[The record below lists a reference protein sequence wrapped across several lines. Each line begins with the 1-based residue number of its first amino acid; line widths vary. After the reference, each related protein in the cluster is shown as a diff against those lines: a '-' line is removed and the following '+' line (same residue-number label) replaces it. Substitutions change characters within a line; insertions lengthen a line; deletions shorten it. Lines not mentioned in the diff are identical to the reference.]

1 MWQLWLTIGFAS
13 LAILPH
19 VIAWYYSILY
29 PCQTPYLMR
38 SAWRFFCLTRILC
51 SRIQQLKQAGKP
63 LIWVIVWV
71 IVGVVMTQKE
81 GLCLCACVSKRE
93 KVKENKSKREGV
105 CERERPHL
113 CSPWDGIFM
122 DGWASWGLRTHK
134 ESFSVCCRQLTVC
147 ACLLNFQ

>member
-1 MWQLWLTIGFAS
+1 MCDSCDWQHVLPFLLFS
-13 LAILPH
+13 LMLLRGITVSRTRVRHSVFNAFSLEVFLPH
-19 VIAWYYSILY
+19 
-29 PCQTPYLMR
+29 QD
-38 SAWRFFCLTRILC
+38 
-51 SRIQQLKQAGKP
+51 RIQQLKQAGKP

-81 GLCLCACVSKRE
+81 GLCLCARVSKRE
-93 KVKENKSKREGV
+93 KVKANKCKGEWEREK
-105 CERERPHL
+105 ERPHL

-122 DGWASWGLRTHK
+122 DGWAWWGLETHK